1 MHHGVSYTIVQI
13 EQYAQERKQLMR
25 LFVLLDARHGIKER
39 DRYFFDFLDA
49 YAAHAAYISLTA

>member
-1 MHHGVSYTIVQI
+1 MMQI